1 LRVKK
6 FRMVSGVAANEKGLA
21 SHSGDNGESTPSAM
35 ADLILT
41 QTGGVHRPRNVDW
54 KRAAALL
61 YGDWGT
67 SKAYVIGLAFIA
79 AGFSSLP
86 IILAVCV
93 LTGLVGINYAVIC
106 AYFPDGGG
114 VYSAA
119 RSQGRLLA
127 VVGALLLVADLTVTA
142 ALSGWSGLTYVIS
155 GAESILWL
163 KFLKDNIAFTTIGV
177 LLFLGFIN
185 WFGPKHSGSLAIAL
199 AVPTVVVVVAL
210 IAISVPHLTTHSLEP
225 RHESLSKLW
234 VQFVGVILALS
245 GVEAIANLTG
255 VIKLDPGSTPDR
267 PSVARESA
275 KAIAP
280 VAIEVVLG
288 TALLGWAM
296 LSLPSVM
303 GKTLGLTTRSDIAAA
318 LTKRHEDMLRFI
330 GEQFGTASLGPW
342 FGHAFGWV
350 VGIVF
355 LLLLLSA
362 ANTAIVALIGLLYM
376 IARDGEMPHQFKRL
390 NKHGVPLYPLLI
402 AVGLPTVVLLTATN
416 FEGLAGLYAIGVVG
430 AITVNLGSCASNR
443 AIGFTWYDRV
453 LFGVTFCILFFV
465 ELTLARTKPDALF
478 FVVCVL
484 VVGLAL
490 RAYTQKREGLTTLTV
505 TRRVAEMVSPDMIAT
520 LQPRLKEGQKIMV
533 AARGITPVLSFALD
547 EAQLRKA
554 SLCVLYVKEIAV
566 FYAGGPATLGRARWQ
581 DDPEANAI
589 MSLMLKLGAERDIC
603 VIPVYAVSEDPAST
617 IIDLSATLGVDFL
630 MIGATQRHALA
641 NLLRGSVATSVA
653 QQLPDSIQLV
663 IFG

>member
-1 LRVKK
+1 
-6 FRMVSGVAANEKGLA
+6 
-21 SHSGDNGESTPSAM
+21 M
-35 ADLILT
+35 ADLIVT
-41 QTGGVHRPRNVDW
+41 ETAGVHRPRNLDW

-67 SKAYVIGLAFIA
+67 SKAYVIGLAFVA
-79 AGFSSLP
+79 AAFSSLP
-86 IILAVCV
+86 IILAVCA
-93 LTGLVGINYAVIC
+93 LTGLVGINYAEIC
-106 AYFPDGGG
+106 KYFPDGGG

-142 ALSGWSGLTYVIS
+142 ALSGWSALSY
-155 GAESILWL
+155 
-163 KFLKDNIAFTTIGV
+163 FNIPLFKQYIVFSTAGV
-177 LLFLGFIN
+177 LLVMGWIN
-185 WFGPKHSGSLAIAL
+185 WFGPKHSGSLAVIL
-199 AVPTVVVVVAL
+199 SVPTVLVVIVL
-210 IAISVPHLTTHSLEP
+210 IGLSAPHLTTQHLERP
-225 RHESLSKLW
+225 HESFARLW

-255 VIKLDPGSTPDR
+255 VMKLHHGSTMDQPR
-267 PSVARESA
+267 VGREAS
-275 KAIAP
+275 KAIWP
-280 VAIEVVLG
+280 VAVEVVLG

-296 LSLPSVM
+296 LSMNP
-303 GKTLGLTTRSDIAAA
+303 TRIVQVGDTAHTVREA
-318 LTKRHEDMLRFI
+318 LSLRSEDMLRFI
-330 GEQFGTASLGPW
+330 GEYFGTLSVGPG
-342 FGHAFGWV
+342 FGHFFGWI

-362 ANTAIVALIGLLYM
+362 ANTAIVAMIGLLYM
-376 IARDGEMPHQFKRL
+376 VARDGEMPQQFKRL
-390 NKHGVPLYPLLI
+390 NRHGVPLYPLLI
-402 AVGLPTVVLLTATN
+402 AIGLPTVVLLTATN

-484 VVGLAL
+484 GVGLGL
-490 RAYTQKREGLTTLTV
+490 RAYTQKRQGLTTLTV
-505 TRRVAEMVSPDMIAT
+505 TRRVAEMVSPDMIAA
-520 LQPRLKEGQKIMV
+520 LQPRLQEGQKIMV
-533 AARGITPVLSFALD
+533 AARGLTPVLSFALD

-554 SLCVLYVKEIAV
+554 TLCVLYVKEIAV
-566 FYAGGPATLGRARWQ
+566 YYTGGPATLGRARWQ

-603 VIPVYAVSEDPAST
+603 VIPVYAVSEDAAST

-641 NLLRGSVATSVA
+641 NLLRGGVATSVA

>member
-1 LRVKK
+1 
-6 FRMVSGVAANEKGLA
+6 MVSSVAANEKELA
-21 SHSGDNGESTPSAM
+21 SHSRGNGESTPSAM

-67 SKAYVIGLAFIA
+67 SKAYVIGLAFLA

-86 IILAVCV
+86 IILAVCL

-155 GAESILWL
+155 GAENIVWL

-185 WFGPKHSGSLAIAL
+185 WFGPKHSGSFAIAL

-267 PSVARESA
+267 PRVARESA

-453 LFGVTFCILFFV
+453 LFGITFCILFFV